1 VVSKKCEGGGPAR
14 VVSDH
19 IVQLFDTQSSR
30 AKAIWRFVSAGL
42 DDGDTVVVVARPK
55 HWRSAARLLRR
66 GGWPVDR
73 ELAAGRLVVL
83 DADVMLASFMRR
95 GAVNVHMFE
104 DVIGGCVS
112 DLVTHSAPPVRI
124 YGEMVDLLAEEA
136 NFEAAR
142 HLEELWN
149 DLGRRY
155 PFTLLCGYAAAH
167 FTDPKTAASLRAIC
181 GAHTH
186 VASAAGDLL
195 GNWILRERRGTAA

>member
-1 VVSKKCEGGGPAR
+1 MSKKCEHGGPAS
-14 VVSDH
+14 VTTDH
-19 IVQLFDTQSSR
+19 IVQLFDTHPSR
-30 AKAIWRFVSAGL
+30 AKAICRFVSAGL

-55 HWRSAARLLRR
+55 HWTSAARLLRR
-66 GGWPVDR
+66 GGWSVDR
-73 ELAAGRLVVL
+73 ELASGRLVVL

-95 GAVNVHMFE
+95 GAVNVHLFD
-104 DVIGGCVS
+104 DVIGRCVR
-112 DLVTHSAPPVRI
+112 DLVTGTTRRVRI

-136 NFEAAR
+136 NLDGAR

-181 GAHTH
+181 ESHTH
-186 VASAAGDLL
+186 VTSAADDLL
-195 GNWILRERRGTAA
+195 GNWILRERSGTAA